1 MATTS
6 ASKKKE
12 GATFKPL
19 WFILSFVALIAV
31 LLMPTPASLPL
42 MGKAALA
49 ILAFAVILWVTE
61 AVTYPVSATIIVG
74 LIILL
79 LGFSPVQNLTQALG
93 NPQSGGA
100 VLKGDDLFGTGNALK
115 LAFSGFST
123 SAVALV
129 AAALFLATAMQVTNL
144 HKRLALLVL
153 SFVGNKT
160 KNIVIGAILVSI
172 ILAFFVPSATA
183 RAGAVVPILLGMIA
197 AFGATKNSK
206 LAALLIITAVQA
218 VSIWNIGIKTAA
230 AQNIVAINFV
240 NDQLGHDVSWGEW
253 FLYAAPWSIIMSIV
267 LYFVMLKVI
276 PPEQDAIEGGTEL
289 VKQQLGEL
297 GPVKPTEWR
306 LIIISLL
313 LLVSWS
319 TEKVLHPIDSSS
331 ITLIALAIMLTPK
344 IGVMNWKEVESRIPW
359 GTIIV
364 FGVGISLGNVLLK
377 TTAAQ
382 WLSDQ
387 TFGLM
392 GLKGMPIVATIAL
405 ISLFNIL
412 IHLGFASAT
421 SLASALI
428 PVFISLTSTLS
439 LGDNA
444 IGFVLIQQFVISF
457 GFLLPVS
464 SPQSMLA
471 YGTET
476 FTVKDFL
483 KAGIPITIVGYILVV
498 IMSMTY
504 WKWLG
509 LL

>member
-12 GATFKPL
+12 GTTFKPL

-31 LLMPTPASLPL
+31 LLMPTPASLPF

-197 AFGATKNSK
+197 AFGAAKNSK

-230 AQNIVAINFV
+230 AQNIVAINFI

-276 PPEQDAIEGGTEL
+276 RPEQDTIEGGTEL
-289 VKQQLGEL
+289 VKQQLAEL

-313 LLVSWS
+313 LLVFWS

-331 ITLIALAIMLTPK
+331 ITLIALAMMLTPK
-344 IGVMNWKEVESRIPW
+344 IGVMNWKEVEIRIPW

-392 GLKGMPIVATIAL
+392 GLKDMPIVATIAL

>member
-1 MATTS
+1 
-6 ASKKKE
+6 
-12 GATFKPL
+12 
-19 WFILSFVALIAV
+19 
-31 LLMPTPASLPL
+31 
-42 MGKAALA
+42 
-49 ILAFAVILWVTE
+49 
-61 AVTYPVSATIIVG
+61 
-74 LIILL
+74 
-79 LGFSPVQNLTQALG
+79 
-93 NPQSGGA
+93 
-100 VLKGDDLFGTGNALK
+100 
-115 LAFSGFST
+115 
-123 SAVALV
+123 
-129 AAALFLATAMQVTNL
+129 
-144 HKRLALLVL
+144 
-153 SFVGNKT
+153 
-160 KNIVIGAILVSI
+160 
-172 ILAFFVPSATA
+172 
-183 RAGAVVPILLGMIA
+183 
-197 AFGATKNSK
+197 
-206 LAALLIITAVQA
+206 
-218 VSIWNIGIKTAA
+218 
-230 AQNIVAINFV
+230 
-240 NDQLGHDVSWGEW
+240 
-253 FLYAAPWSIIMSIV
+253 MSIV

-289 VKQQLGEL
+289 VKQQLAEL

>member
-31 LLMPTPASLPL
+31 LLVPTPASLPF

-197 AFGATKNSK
+197 AFGAAKTSK

-230 AQNIVAINFV
+230 AQNIVAINFI

-289 VKQQLGEL
+289 VKQQLAEL

-313 LLVSWS
+313 LLVFWS

-331 ITLIALAIMLTPK
+331 ITLIALAMMLTPK

>member
-230 AQNIVAINFV
+230 AQNIVAINFI

>member
-230 AQNIVAINFV
+230 AQNIVAINFI

-476 FTVKDFL
+476 FTVKGFL

>member
-1 MATTS
+1 MANTS

-31 LLMPTPASLPL
+31 LVMPTPASLPF
-42 MGKAALA
+42 MGKVALA

-100 VLKGDDLFGTGNALK
+100 VLKGDDIFGTGNALK

-197 AFGATKNSK
+197 AFGAAKNSK

-230 AQNIVAINFV
+230 AQNIVAINFI

-289 VKQQLGEL
+289 VQQQLAEL
-297 GPVKPTEWR
+297 GPVKPAEWR

>member
-12 GATFKPL
+12 GATFKAL

-230 AQNIVAINFV
+230 AQNIVAINFI

-289 VKQQLGEL
+289 VKQQLAEL

>member
-230 AQNIVAINFV
+230 AQNIVAINFI

-364 FGVGISLGNVLLK
+364 FGFGISLGNVLLK

>member
-230 AQNIVAINFV
+230 AQNIVAINFI

-276 PPEQDAIEGGTEL
+276 PPEQDAIEDGTEL

>member
-230 AQNIVAINFV
+230 AQNIVAINFI
-240 NDQLGHDVSWGEW
+240 NDQLGHEVSWGEW

-289 VKQQLGEL
+289 VKQQLAEL

>member
-31 LLMPTPASLPL
+31 LLVPTPASLPF

-197 AFGATKNSK
+197 AFGAAKTSK

-218 VSIWNIGIKTAA
+218 VSIWNIGIKTSA
-230 AQNIVAINFV
+230 AQNIVAINFI

-289 VKQQLGEL
+289 VKQQLAEL

-313 LLVSWS
+313 LLVFWS

-331 ITLIALAIMLTPK
+331 ITLIALAMMLTPK